1 MSSRVLRHLSAFAI
15 AAAVAGLMASTVA
28 AQSAVPPKPK
38 PSAVPRTPDGKPD
51 LQGNWSNNSVTPL
64 QRPDAWKNKTTLTD
78 AELENLKKLVAQVTE
93 EGGDAQFGDQIVE
106 NALAGIKN
114 PESSDSGTGNYN
126 HFWLVER
133 TVEDRRTA
141 LLIDPPDGRLPPMTK
156 EATDRQTAAA
166 QARRGRRL
174 DNPEERGVGE
184 RCVNFGVPKLG
195 AGYNSYYQ
203 IVQTPTHVVFV
214 SEMAHDARIIPLD
227 NRPFPNK
234 VIQNWNG
241 EPRGRWEGD
250 TLVVESKNFSPKSEF
265 RGSRE
270 NMHLIERFTRVGPN
284 TLNYEITV
292 NDPTVWTKPWTA
304 MVPFQRTDEAIY
316 EYACHE
322 GNYRSMEGSLKGT
335 RVLEQEATGT
345 GQTTTSRQRQ

>member
-1 MSSRVLRHLSAFAI
+1 MVSRVLRHLSALAV
-15 AAAVAGLMASTVA
+15 AAVVAGLMAGTVA
-28 AQSAVPPKPK
+28 GQSAGNWK
-38 PSAVPRTPDGKPD
+38 VPRTPDGKPD
-51 LQGNWSNNSVTPL
+51 LQGNWTNNSVTPL
-64 QRPDAWKNKTTLTD
+64 QRPPAWKDKKTLTD
-78 AELENLKKLVAQVTE
+78 AELEQLKKLVAEVTE

-133 TVEDRRTA
+133 TVEDRRTS
-141 LLIDPPDGRLPPMTK
+141 LLTDPPDGRLPPLTK
-156 EATDRQTAAA
+156 EATDRQAAA
-166 QARRGRRL
+166 AKARSGARRQ

-203 IVQTPTHVVFV
+203 IVQTPTHVVFM

-227 NRPFPNK
+227 GRAFPDK
-234 VIQNWNG
+234 KIQNWNG

-270 NMHLIERFTRVGPN
+270 NLHLVERFTRVGPN
-284 TLNYEITV
+284 TLNYAVTV
-292 NDPTVWTKPWTA
+292 NDPTVWTRSWTA
-304 MVPFQRTDEAIY
+304 EIPLQRTDDPIH

-322 GNYRSMEGSLKGT
+322 GNYRSMEGSLKGM
-335 RVLEQEATGT
+335 RIVEQEATRT
-345 GQTTTSRQRQ
+345 GPTSRQQ